1 MEGKTGAE
9 ELIAKVIR
17 DDSLLNSLATTGLPY
32 RFACYNQ
39 VEGLA
44 VSLRLMSKLPFG
56 KKLVRLVAGLTASS
70 TSTWSA
76 DFSGD
81 YRHGN

>member
-1 MEGKTGAE
+1 MDGKTGAE

-17 DDSLLNSLATTGLPY
+17 DDSLLNSLATTRLPY
-32 RFACYNQ
+32 RFSCSDR

-44 VSLRLMSKLPFG
+44 VWLRIVSKLPSG
-56 KKLVRLVAGLTASS
+56 KQMVRLVTGLTAAS
-70 TSTWSA
+70 TDTWSA

-81 YRHGN
+81 SRHGN